1 MPGKVPGLLQRLTEV
16 PDPRDPRGVR
26 HALTAVLALTA
37 CAVLAGATSLLA
49 VGEWIVDTPPQSLPS
64 IPLRGLAI
72 DGKSLRVATRAK
84 GRQIHLPAA
93 LDHAPVPGKSNEWT
107 ETSRKGEV
115 TLDR

>member
-1 MPGKVPGLLQRLTEV
+1 MPGKVPGLLQRLAEV

-37 CAVLAGATSLLA
+37 CAVPAGATSLSA

-64 IPLRGLAI
+64 
-72 DGKSLRVATRAK
+72 LRVATRAK
-84 GRQIHLPAA
+84 GRQIHLLAA
-93 LDHAPVPGKSNEWT
+93 LDHAPVPGKSNERT

>member
-1 MPGKVPGLLQRLTEV
+1 M

-93 LDHAPVPGKSNEWT
+93 LDHAPVPGKSNERT

-115 TLDR
+115 TPDR